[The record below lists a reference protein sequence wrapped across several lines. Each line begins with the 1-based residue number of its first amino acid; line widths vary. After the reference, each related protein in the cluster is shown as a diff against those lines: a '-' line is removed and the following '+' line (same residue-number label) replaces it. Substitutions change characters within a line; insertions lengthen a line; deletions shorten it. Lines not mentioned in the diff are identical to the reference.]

1 MLLLLTKTHAEVVEY
16 YKNNKELM
24 QNMENVAL
32 EEQAVDFIIEKAKV
46 AEVKKSFD
54 EVMNKPAA

>member
-1 MLLLLTKTHAEVVEY
+1 
-16 YKNNKELM
+16 M

-46 AEVKKSFD
+46 NAVKKSFD